1 MSWLS
6 ASFLA
11 TARRIAPAVTVA
23 TAASAGAVFVA
34 DHALK
39 YNVANLVTHE
49 QFRTVMADLQLQFQE
64 QFQRQSEQFQRQNEQ
79 LRADLRADLRVVP
92 VLVGRTEE
100 LSKTTAALITARERR
115 PWW

>member
-1 MSWLS
+1 MSWRS
-6 ASFLA
+6 ASERLLA
-11 TARRIAPAVTVA
+11 TARRIAPAITVA

-49 QFRTVMADLQLQFQE
+49 QFQK
-64 QFQRQSEQFQRQNEQ
+64 QSEQFQKQFQKQSEQFQKQSEQ
-79 LRADLRADLRVVP
+79 LRADLRADLRAVP

-100 LSKTTAALITARERR
+100 LSKTSTALVTARERR

>member
-1 MSWLS
+1 MSWRS
-6 ASFLA
+6 ASERLLA
-11 TARRIAPAVTVA
+11 TARRIAPAITVA

-49 QFRTVMADLQLQFQE
+49 QFQK
-64 QFQRQSEQFQRQNEQ
+64 QSEQFQKQSEQ
-79 LRADLRADLRVVP
+79 LRADLRADLRAVP

-100 LSKTTAALITARERR
+100 LSKTSTALVTARERR

>member
-1 MSWLS
+1 MSWRS
-6 ASFLA
+6 ASERLLA

-49 QFRTVMADLQLQFQE
+49 QFQK
-64 QFQRQSEQFQRQNEQ
+64 QSEQIQKQSEQ

-100 LSKTTAALITARERR
+100 LSKTTTALVTARERR

>member
-1 MSWLS
+1 MSWRS
-6 ASFLA
+6 ASERLLA
-11 TARRIAPAVTVA
+11 TARPIAPAVTVA

-49 QFRTVMADLQLQFQE
+49 QFQK
-64 QFQRQSEQFQRQNEQ
+64 QSEQIQKQSEQ

-100 LSKTTAALITARERR
+100 LSKTTTALVTARERR